1 MGLFSAADIAKVNKV
16 AEKSKE
22 VLKPVSSV
30 NTKSI
35 NDELKSMSDQVLEY
49 FQDSEAILI
58 NTVEDLHSYVDKC
71 IEYGYAGIDTETT
84 GLDRIKDTIV
94 GVSLYVPGESECY
107 IPIKHLVPI
116 FDTPYKGQLSYEEVG
131 KELSRIKTQDDC
143 KLIFANADFDLSMI
157 YKDLGVDLN
166 DAFYYDVILAWR
178 CLKENERDNAL
189 KVLYNKYV
197 LKGKGHPMK
206 FNDFFSVK
214 LFPYSRPE
222 VAMLYAA
229 NDAKITFELFKWQL
243 PYITK
248 DNPKCKKSHLEAI
261 SDLIWNV
268 EMPLVKVCQNMHR
281 TGIYVDKE
289 TARAL
294 ITRYTKR
301 DQEERAKLS
310 AMIDDIIA
318 ESNYTF
324 DMKRPF
330 KNGQDFNPKSPVH
343 VKYLVYTMLGV
354 TPGKDGQTTDKSFLH
369 DLNIP
374 VTNQILKVR
383 SLGVLIST
391 FVDKMP
397 KATTSDSRIHAQFR
411 QIGADTGRLSS
422 AEPNMQN
429 IPSHATDIRHM
440 FRATPGY
447 VMLSSDYSS
456 QEPRLTAFVSR
467 DPKMIQSFKDGK
479 DIYASI
485 ASLAF
490 NVPYEK
496 CLEFHPETGEY
507 QPDGK
512 ARRSEAKTIVLGI
525 TYGRSVP
532 SIGEQLYGTRDDMT
546 QEEKTKGAQKVYDSV
561 LNAFPN
567 LRQLMIS
574 AQASAKKK
582 GYTET
587 ILGRRRHLPDMQL
600 EEFEFV
606 PKKGYV
612 NPDIDPLDVTTLQ
625 DKSVIPQ
632 RIVDSLKQEFKGYK
646 YFGQIAKR
654 IRELDEQN
662 IKVINNRAKIND
674 ASRQVVNCVDLDTE
688 IMTVRGWRYYD
699 ELQEGDEILAF
710 DLNLHKVVRDKI
722 KSINVYSGKF
732 DVVHFKSPT
741 FEALSTYEHRWVVC
755 ESNEAPRIKLTN
767 NIYRNNWPD
776 YPILRCGDNLFEDN
790 ADYSDSMLR
799 LVGWILTDGNYSS
812 KYYGVTIY
820 QTTRTTKNLGVY
832 QSMIDTLKE
841 CGIEYTDTCTDGY
854 YHSIYLK
861 KNAKMCKIV
870 SDFPDRKLTYTFLNT
885 LSQRQADILMWSMI
899 EGDGTLGINNRN
911 ITYTCGTKEQ
921 SDLFQY
927 LCFLAGRC
935 SNCYEVTPAEH
946 NSNPSANV
954 IYFSVSN
961 RTPIHVT
968 KPYYTVS
975 VFRTKRAHIYPH
987 HKSIKQVEGV
997 WCPTTF
1003 TGTWIMRKNG
1013 KVSITGNSIIQGSA
1027 ADQTKLAI
1035 LMLENNPEWR
1045 KMGGRLLIPVHDE
1058 LVCEVPMD
1066 KWKEGGELL
1075 SKMMCDAADFLPFP
1089 SKCDVTTTLRWYGL
1103 EYPCVYPKPSSL
1115 NNLTEDEVKWVQYH
1129 LCELEYQLPVLPDE
1143 NGDKPRGD
1151 AAQGVNGVVTD
1162 EYNNAIQDYINR
1174 YRLSEDTFID
1184 AICKHVEEG
1193 VSPNG

>member
-289 TARAL
+289 TARVL
-294 ITRYTKR
+294 ITRYAKR

-383 SLGVLIST
+383 SLGVLMST

-674 ASRQVVNCVDLDTE
+674 ASRQVVN
-688 IMTVRGWRYYD
+688 
-699 ELQEGDEILAF
+699 
-710 DLNLHKVVRDKI
+710 
-722 KSINVYSGKF
+722 
-732 DVVHFKSPT
+732 
-741 FEALSTYEHRWVVC
+741 
-755 ESNEAPRIKLTN
+755 
-767 NIYRNNWPD
+767 
-776 YPILRCGDNLFEDN
+776 
-790 ADYSDSMLR
+790 
-799 LVGWILTDGNYSS
+799 
-812 KYYGVTIY
+812 
-820 QTTRTTKNLGVY
+820 
-832 QSMIDTLKE
+832 
-841 CGIEYTDTCTDGY
+841 
-854 YHSIYLK
+854 
-861 KNAKMCKIV
+861 
-870 SDFPDRKLTYTFLNT
+870 
-885 LSQRQADILMWSMI
+885 
-899 EGDGTLGINNRN
+899 
-911 ITYTCGTKEQ
+911 
-921 SDLFQY
+921 
-927 LCFLAGRC
+927 
-935 SNCYEVTPAEH
+935 
-946 NSNPSANV
+946 
-954 IYFSVSN
+954 
-961 RTPIHVT
+961 
-968 KPYYTVS
+968 
-975 VFRTKRAHIYPH
+975 
-987 HKSIKQVEGV
+987 
-997 WCPTTF
+997 
-1003 TGTWIMRKNG
+1003 
-1013 KVSITGNSIIQGSA
+1013 SIIQGSA